1 MRYHFFS
8 TLDPDADSFI
18 NDSLNQ
24 LRTNKITPKQVFKNL
39 KKVESYDSNNN
50 PYFPEADMT
59 KEVKY
64 DVVENM
70 VKISGMTDSELWDI
84 YDEVYN

>member
-8 TLDPDADSFI
+8 TLDPDADTFI

-24 LRTNKITPKQVFKNL
+24 LRDNKITPKQVFKNL
-39 KKVESYDSNNN
+39 RKVESYDANGK

-64 DVVENM
+64 DVVDNM
-70 VKISGMTDSELWDI
+70 TRISGISDSELWDI